1 MIRGM
6 SRRALILVVS
16 LAVVLALPVSALAG
30 TAGTRVTVAPRVI
43 GPHTTV
49 RLRFRQPVSTGT
61 TAAGR
66 SYDALMISGPVR
78 RGCIG
83 SRRVVLPAARRG
95 TLIGHRLRPRRLGGR
110 WCTGTY
116 RGWVTYQ
123 DQASCPNP
131 GPVRTRPLACPMY
144 LVAPRTLA
152 TFRFRVTAP

>member
-1 MIRGM
+1 M
-6 SRRALILVVS
+6 SQRALILLIA
-16 LAVVLALPVSALAG
+16 LAVALALPVSALAG
-30 TAGTRVTVAPRVI
+30 TAGTRVIVAPRVI

-49 RLRFRQPVSTGT
+49 LLRFRQPVSTGT

-66 SYDALMISGPVR
+66 SYDALMISGPAR

-83 SRRVVLPAARRG
+83 ARRVVLPAARRG
-95 TLIGHRLRPRRLGGR
+95 TLIRHALRPRRLGGR

-123 DQASCPNP
+123 DQAGCRNP
-131 GPVRTRPLACPMY
+131 GPTRPLPCPMY

-152 TFRFRVTAP
+152 TFRFRVTTP